1 MDKHPKH
8 SRHRHSEPV
17 NGATH
22 NQSQVK
28 KREAIQLMQKKLSE
42 EISMMFQA
50 SDDSTIARLT
60 MNPDQFASFLVE
72 KYSPEKPW
80 LPIITKAINTDFRN
94 VYDIFHDSI
103 EIMKRTLD
111 RSETMDE
118 RNGRILNFLTDFNDS
133 IQTEMNA
140 EKKLKNCREHLR
152 TANTVVQPLQSNK
165 HPGQNFMAQRN
176 EEMVPAILNLEDE
189 DEVVP
194 SSSAS
199 ESAEIDRGIY
209 LDKQQDNI
217 VTSKLGVLEEFTE
230 FNDRFE
236 MDLKKAIHAK
246 LNEKSA
252 VESVVEPLKLDSHQQ
267 SLQKDITPQEDN
279 EFSKRDELNDGISGA
294 VAKEVQKEPCLEVDP
309 TTSTGIIDQ
318 PKQDHILEETDKI
331 VDEESALF
339 NTIIVSEGVTPTS
352 ELAISTSEGTSATL
366 EDATGTLEIGNTI
379 QQSITGSTVTEQIT
393 STINELNKKCSEQHM
408 QKSQDLA
415 VESNL
420 PSSSSCVVFDNS
432 ERRTI
437 KGRAEESSNDETKLM
452 ESGGRNQ
459 AIVNRRRP
467 QRARKAPVQFEI
479 RSNIRDYSNRDHSR
493 KRKVKKVSESTPTPL
508 PQEAE
513 SISAPVV
520 PNTENSSEA
529 SPPDTSKDSHQNG
542 TAESSEPPVA
552 LNSELYK
559 NATPQVKPTPNK
571 RRDRK
576 RKSKKETVENGETT
590 MKRNVPSLPQSYNT
604 GTVPQDTELPAPMSQ
619 PLPSS
624 NIPHYPEWQRYQY
637 NQQPVNGMST
647 STLQQ
652 YPNQWDQNYY
662 NQTQHLSTSNQLGTI
677 DNFDCISHAAAL
689 VDPDFGAGS
698 DSFSENFST
707 FTDYLKHL

>member
-1 MDKHPKH
+1 MDEHPKH
-8 SRHRHSEPV
+8 SRHRHSDPV

-22 NQSQVK
+22 NQSQGK
-28 KREAIQLMQKKLSE
+28 KHEAIQLMQKKLSE
-42 EISMMFQA
+42 EISEIVQA

-80 LPIITKAINTDFRN
+80 LPIITKAINSDFRN

-152 TANTVVQPLQSNK
+152 TANTVVLQSNN
-165 HPGQNFMAQRN
+165 HLAQNFMVQHN

-189 DEVVP
+189 DDVVP

-199 ESAEIDRGIY
+199 ESTETDRGTY
-209 LDKQQDNI
+209 LDKQQDNMM
-217 VTSKLGVLEEFTE
+217 TSKLSVLEEFPE
-230 FNDRFE
+230 FNDPFE
-236 MDLKKAIHAK
+236 MNLTKNIHEK
-246 LNEKSA
+246 SNEKSA
-252 VESVVEPLKLDSHQQ
+252 LESVVEPLNLDLHQQ
-267 SLQKDITPQEDN
+267 SLQNDITPQEDN
-279 EFSKRDELNDGISGA
+279 EFSKRDDLNNVISGA
-294 VAKEVQKEPCLEVDP
+294 VAKEVQKELCLEVDP
-309 TTSTGIIDQ
+309 TTSTGTIDQ
-318 PKQDHILEETDKI
+318 PKQDQILEQTDKI
-331 VDEESALF
+331 ADEESVLV
-339 NTIIVSEGVTPTS
+339 NTKIVSEGVTPTT
-352 ELAISTSEGTSATL
+352 EFAIPTSERTSTTL
-366 EDATGTLEIGNTI
+366 EDATGTLDIGNTI
-379 QQSITGSTVTEQIT
+379 QLSITGLTVTEQIT
-393 STINELNKKCSEQHM
+393 STINELNKKCSEQQM
-408 QKSQDLA
+408 LESQDPA
-415 VESNL
+415 VELNS
-420 PSSSSCVVFDNS
+420 PSSSSSAVCDNS
-432 ERRTI
+432 ERFTV
-437 KGRAEESSNDETKLM
+437 KSRAQASSNDESKLM
-452 ESGGRNQ
+452 EVRNE
-459 AIVNRRRP
+459 ATVGRRRP

-479 RSNIRDYSNRDHSR
+479 KSNIRDYSNRDHGR
-493 KRKVKKVSESTPTPL
+493 KRRVKKVSESTPTLL
-508 PQEAE
+508 PQEPE

-529 SPPDTSKDSHQNG
+529 SPPDTSKESHQNG
-542 TAESSEPPVA
+542 TAESSELPVA

-576 RKSKKETVENGETT
+576 RKSKKEIVENGETT

-637 NQQPVNGMST
+637 NQPSVNGMST

-689 VDPDFGAGS
+689 VDPDFGAGH
-698 DSFSENFST
+698 DSFSGNFST
-707 FTDYLKHL
+707 YTDYLKHL